1 MMIRGNGLEG
11 HRPPRPHDLRERPF
25 QLRAARAVGRVM
37 AMNPLP
43 IVVPCHR
50 VIGSDGSLRGYGAGL
65 PMKEALLRAEGARV
79 G

>member
-1 MMIRGNGLEG
+1 M
-11 HRPPRPHDLRERPF
+11 
-25 QLRAARAVGRVM
+25 VT
-37 AMNPLP
+37 NPLP

-65 PMKEALLRAEGARV
+65 HVKEALLRAEGAW